1 MTDFERFALS
11 NGIGSNVVNSY
22 GKFLLKNSYI
32 NPSVIE
38 ERQNTNM
45 INIDIFS
52 RLLMDRILF
61 LGTEITPDVANIL
74 VAQLLW
80 LEQQSDMPINLYVNS
95 PGGDVQGGLA
105 LIDCMNFI
113 RPSIYTYC
121 VGTAASM
128 AAVLF
133 SNGNKGNRYIMPH
146 GRLMIHQV
154 SGGAGRTQCADIQIM
169 AKEMETLQKEIYEI
183 LSSTSGMPV
192 EEIEKMADRDCWMKA
207 EDAIRNGFADKIIMK
222 DNVRT

>member
-1 MTDFERFALS
+1 MNDFDKFAVS
-11 NGIGSNVVNSY
+11 NGIGTNNINEYNKYV
-22 GKFLLKNSYI
+22 LKNSYI

-38 ERQNTNM
+38 ERQNANM

-61 LGTEITPDVANIL
+61 LGTEINSDVANIL

-80 LEQQSDMPINLYVNS
+80 LEQQSELDINLYINS

-113 RPSIYTYC
+113 KPQISTIC

-128 AAVLF
+128 SAVIF
-133 SNGNKGNRYIMPH
+133 SNGTKGNRYMMPH
-146 GRLMIHQV
+146 SRFMIHQV
-154 SGGAGRTQCADIQIM
+154 SGGTERSQCADIKIM
-169 AKEMETLQKEIYEI
+169 AKEMEILQKELYDI
-183 LSSTSGMPV
+183 LVHNSTLSF
-192 EEIEKMADRDCWMKA
+192 EEIEKMADRDCWLRA
-207 EDAIRNGFADKIIMK
+207 EDTIRYGFADNIIVK
-222 DNVRT
+222 K